1 MFLDV
6 TAIDTVV
13 LKFLVTESTME
24 GSEAFC
30 SAFGFG
36 LVCFMCFHYRMC
48 AFASSLYFLC
58 CIVFKLTASR
68 LVLFICKYFYKSLES

>member
-30 SAFGFG
+30 SAFGFWFG
-36 LVCFMCFHYRMC
+36 LFHVLPLQNVCLCFIPL
-48 AFASSLYFLC
+48 FPVLY
-58 CIVFKLTASR
+58 CIQTN
-68 LVLFICKYFYKSLES
+68 CK